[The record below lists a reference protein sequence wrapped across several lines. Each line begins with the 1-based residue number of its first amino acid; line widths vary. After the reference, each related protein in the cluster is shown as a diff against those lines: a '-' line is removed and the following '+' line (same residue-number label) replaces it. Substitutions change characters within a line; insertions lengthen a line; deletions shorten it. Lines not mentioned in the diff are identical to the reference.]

1 MRRFHFALGSDPELP
16 GRSERIQ
23 AGLKEYDAVLYEWND
38 NLNLNLALMGAYF
51 GERARDWLDFELYE
65 QFKQVGAELEDY
77 YPGSVRGSE
86 VGPNLAQIEADLD
99 SLGNQVYQLGVFMM
113 IQLRDGAEGRT
124 APDRVDASPSPR
136 EVRVPAAPG
145 MSYRPQLVFGVCSW
159 PELSRSGRPSSLPS
173 PPTRAP
179 AALRY

>member
-1 MRRFHFALGSDPELP
+1 
-16 GRSERIQ
+16 
-23 AGLKEYDAVLYEWND
+23 
-38 NLNLNLALMGAYF
+38 MGAYF
-51 GERARDWLDFELYE
+51 DERARDWLDFELYE

-145 MSYRPQLVFGVCSW
+145 MSYQP
-159 PELSRSGRPSSLPS
+159 
-173 PPTRAP
+173 
-179 AALRY
+179 